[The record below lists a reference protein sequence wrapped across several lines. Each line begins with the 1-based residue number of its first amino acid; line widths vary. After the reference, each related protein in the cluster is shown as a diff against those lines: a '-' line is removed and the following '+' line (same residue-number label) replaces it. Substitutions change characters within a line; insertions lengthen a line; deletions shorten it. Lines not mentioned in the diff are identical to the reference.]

1 MKFNLLTRFCSVA
14 VLFAALSLL
23 SGCAV
28 VMAAKQPSK
37 KNLDLFAVGTPRSL
51 VVAEFG
57 SPIDSIVKDG
67 SRVEIYKWTQ
77 GYSGGV
83 KAGRAILH
91 GAADLFTLGLWEI
104 AGTPIEGMA
113 NGREMAVE
121 VQYDSNAK
129 IKETKLLKEEGKK

>member
-1 MKFNLLTRFCSVA
+1 
-14 VLFAALSLL
+14 
-23 SGCAV
+23 
-28 VMAAKQPSK
+28 MAAKQPSK

-57 SPIDSIVKDG
+57 SPIDSVVKNG
-67 SRVEIYKWTQ
+67 AKIEIYKWVQ

-91 GAADLFTLGLWEI
+91 GAADVFTLGLWEV
-104 AGTPIEGMA
+104 AGTPIEGLA

-121 VQYDSNAK
+121 VQYDSNDK
-129 IKETKLLKEEGKK
+129 IKESKLLKEEGKK